1 MAAPDPTV
9 LTGSAPGGPNLRVG
23 TPAGRCVIAATV
35 LGSGMV
41 FLDGSV
47 VNVALPAIGKDLDT
61 GLSGLQWT
69 LDGYLVTL
77 TALLLLGG
85 SLGDRYG
92 RRLVYVIGLIGFTGA
107 SVLCGAAP
115 DTGVLVAARALQ
127 GVGGA
132 LLVPGSLAIIA
143 ATFHPDDRA
152 RAVGAWAGLAGVA
165 TAIAPFV
172 GGWLVDS
179 VSWRF
184 VFLINVPIA
193 AVAVAFVL
201 QHVPETRDADATG
214 RPDWLGAALTSLG
227 LAAGAYALIEGP
239 HGMSGL
245 VWAGAVV
252 GVIALV
258 AFVLVER
265 RRPDPMLPLE
275 VFRSRQFTGA
285 NLTTLAVY
293 AGLGGVFFFVVLELQ
308 LVLGYSALE
317 AGAALLP
324 ITIITALLSS
334 RSGALAQKIGPR
346 IPMTVGPLVVAAG
359 IAWLS
364 RVGPGDHYQ
373 TAVLPAVV
381 VFGLGLVVTVA
392 PLTATV
398 LAAVDERHVGVASGV
413 NNAVSRAAG
422 LIAVAVLPAV
432 AGADIGSDA
441 AAFDDGYRT
450 ALLVGAAVCAAGGLI
465 AWLTIR
471 RCAEVAP
478 TTISV
483 GQPCLD
489 PVRDRAL
496 DRPTPTPRDPGGP
509 MAQNCSHLDAIQA
522 VTPHSN
528 GCEDCLAIGGRWVH
542 LRVCQSC
549 GHVGCCDSSPNR
561 HATKHSHAT
570 DHPVVRSF
578 EPGESWYWCYVD
590 DVLFEL
596 EGAPPAPSHT

>member
-1 MAAPDPTV
+1 MAVPDPPASETSRVDGPALRLSSPHGRWV
-9 LTGSAPGGPNLRVG
+9 L
-23 TPAGRCVIAATV
+23 AATV

-41 FLDGSV
+41 FLDGTV
-47 VNVALPAIGKDLDT
+47 VNVALPAIAENLGA

-69 LDGYLVTL
+69 LNAYLVTL

-85 SLGDRYG
+85 SLGDLYG
-92 RRLVYVIGLIGFTGA
+92 RRAVYVVGLVGFTGA

-115 DTGVLVAARALQ
+115 NIEVLIAARALQ

-152 RAVGAWAGLAGVA
+152 RAVGAWSGLAGGA
-165 TAIAPFV
+165 TAVAPFV

-179 VSWRF
+179 VSWRW

-193 AVAVAFVL
+193 VAAVTLVL
-201 QHVPETRDADATG
+201 RHVPETRDPDAVKQL
-214 RPDWLGAALTSLG
+214 DWAGATCISVG
-227 LAAGAYALIEGP
+227 LAAGSYALIEGP
-239 HGMSGL
+239 HGMGPME
-245 VWAGAVV
+245 WIAVV
-252 GVIALV
+252 LAAAGIV
-258 AFVLVER
+258 AFLTVER
-265 RRPDPMLPLE
+265 RCQHPMLPLDL
-275 VFRSRQFTGA
+275 FRSRQFTGA

-293 AGLGGVFFFVVLELQ
+293 AGLGGLFFFLVLQLQ

-317 AGAALLP
+317 SGAALLP
-324 ITIITALLSS
+324 VTVITAALSA

-346 IPMTVGPLVVAAG
+346 IPMTVGPLLVAAG
-359 IAWLS
+359 ILGLS

-373 TAVLPAVV
+373 TDILPAVV
-381 VFGLGLVVTVA
+381 VFGLGLVATVA

-398 LAAVDERHVGVASGV
+398 LAAVDERRVGVASGV

-432 AGADIGSDA
+432 AGIDVGSDA
-441 AAFDDGYRT
+441 ASFDDGYRM
-450 ALLVGAAVCAAGGLI
+450 ALVVAAAVCAAGGLI

-471 RCAEVAP
+471 RAAP
-478 TTISV
+478 VPANTVSL
-483 GQPCLD
+483 GQPCID
-489 PVRDRAL
+489 PCIDLVPTTPQITGGAMAL
-496 DRPTPTPRDPGGP
+496 
-509 MAQNCSHLDAIQA
+509 NCSHLDAIQP
-522 VTPHSN
+522 VTPGAN

-561 HATKHSHAT
+561 HATKHFHASA
-570 DHPVVRSF
+570 HPIVRSF
-578 EPGESWYWCYVD
+578 EPGESWFWCYAD
-590 DVLFEL
+590 DIMFEI

>member
-1 MAAPDPTV
+1 MAAPDPSV
-9 LTGSAPGGPNLRVG
+9 PAGSAPGGPNLRVG
-23 TPAGRCVIAATV
+23 TPQGRCVIAATV

-47 VNVALPAIGKDLDT
+47 VNVALRAIAEDLDT

-92 RRLVYVIGLIGFTGA
+92 RRTVYVVGLVGFTVA

-115 DTGVLVAARALQ
+115 NTGVLVAARALQ

-152 RAVGAWAGLAGVA
+152 QAVGAWAGLAGVA

-179 VSWRF
+179 VSWRL

-193 AVAVAFVL
+193 VVAVAFVL
-201 QHVPETRDADATG
+201 RHVPETRDATASG
-214 RPDWLGAALTSLG
+214 RPDWLGAACISVS
-227 LAAGAYALIEGP
+227 LAAGSYSLIEGP
-239 HGMSGL
+239 HGMG
-245 VWAGAVV
+245 VPEGAGAVV
-252 GVIALV
+252 GVAGLA
-258 AFVLVER
+258 AFLLVER
-265 RRPDPMLPLE
+265 RSPHPMLPLE
-275 VFRSRQFTGA
+275 LFRSRQFTGA

-293 AGLGGVFFFVVLELQ
+293 AGLGGVFFLLVLQLQ

-324 ITIITALLSS
+324 VTVLTLLLSA
-334 RSGALAQKIGPR
+334 RSGALAQRIGPR
-346 IPMTVGPLVVAAG
+346 IPMTVGPLLVAVG
-359 IAWLS
+359 IVGLS

-373 TAVLPAVV
+373 TAVLPAITA
-381 VFGLGLVVTVA
+381 FGLGLVLTVA

-398 LAAVDERHVGVASGV
+398 LAAVDERHVGVASGT

-422 LIAVAVLPAV
+422 LVAVAVLPAV
-432 AGADIGSDA
+432 AGIDVSSDA
-441 AAFDDGYRT
+441 ATFDDGYRT
-450 ALLVGAAVCAAGGLI
+450 ALLVAAAVCAAGGVI

-471 RCAEVAP
+471 RGAEVAP
-478 TTISV
+478 NTVSF

-489 PVRDRAL
+489 PCL
-496 DRPTPTPRDPGGP
+496 DDVTPIPQISGGA
-509 MAQNCSHLDAIQA
+509 MAPNCSHLDAIQSVA
-522 VTPHSN
+522 PHSN
-528 GCEDCLAIGGRWVH
+528 GCEDCLAIGGRWLH

-561 HATKHSHAT
+561 HATKHFHAT
-570 DHPVVRSF
+570 EHPVVRSF

-590 DVLFEL
+590 DVMFEL